1 MLMGMS
7 FLLSRE
13 LLLNLVKNVPVYNYV
28 ITSDIFC
35 IMFQSLLHLAI
46 HISCMRMV
54 ILLRGVGWIT
64 QFMPQLI
71 TFLCVE

>member
-46 HISCMRMV
+46 HLFFFEFYRRKVVSLAHF
-54 ILLRGVGWIT
+54 LL
-64 QFMPQLI
+64 L
-71 TFLCVE
+71 FLNFRHGFY

>member
-28 ITSDIFC
+28 ITSDIFLYNVSIIAAPC
-35 IMFQSLLHLAI
+35 HTYIMYADGDIVERCRVDHTVYATADHLSL
-46 HISCMRMV
+46 C
-54 ILLRGVGWIT
+54 
-64 QFMPQLI
+64 
-71 TFLCVE
+71 

>member
-54 ILLRGVGWIT
+54 ILLERFRVDHT
-64 QFMPQLI
+64 VYATADHLS
-71 TFLCVE
+71 LC